1 MNDVVDLILYSKRAW
16 RRRSEIVPILCTIKH
31 TKSEHDIPGKRQPDH
46 PVSRL
51 FNQAERLMDYLRSQ
65 K

>member
-1 MNDVVDLILYSKRAW
+1 MNAVVDLTLYSKRAG
-16 RRRSEIVPILCTIKH
+16 RRHSEIVPILCTIKH
-31 TKSEHDIPGKRQPDH
+31 TKGKHYIPGKRQPDH

-51 FNQAERLMDYLRSQ
+51 FNQAERLVNYLRSQ